1 MVLRKKLHK
10 ERPTGTEQVTGRS
23 FMGREGQQEQSE
35 WTEAFV
41 GHSGVCNSNIC
52 PQPYWGAER
61 GFPQVEDQGG
71 VRRQWGKWL
80 ESPWTLPPCSAPRSW
95 DQVRPPQHP
104 GDKICPKPRGSSL
117 TEQACAL
124 AAAGPPLSS
133 QASPSAHLCTHS
145 PSVCMCRP

>member
-52 PQPYWGAER
+52 PQPYWGR
-61 GFPQVEDQGG
+61 GEAFP
-71 VRRQWGKWL
+71 KWK
-80 ESPWTLPPCSAPRSW
+80 TK
-95 DQVRPPQHP
+95 V
-104 GDKICPKPRGSSL
+104 GYVGSG
-117 TEQACAL
+117 EN
-124 AAAGPPLSS
+124 G
-133 QASPSAHLCTHS
+133 
-145 PSVCMCRP
+145 